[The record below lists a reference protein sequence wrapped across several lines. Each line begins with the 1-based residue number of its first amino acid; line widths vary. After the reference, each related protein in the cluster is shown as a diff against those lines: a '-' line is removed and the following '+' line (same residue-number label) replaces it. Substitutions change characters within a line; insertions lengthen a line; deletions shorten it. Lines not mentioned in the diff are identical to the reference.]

1 MSDFIKNKKDI
12 FCITIS
18 FIIASSIMVKASSF
32 EPGSKEDPVVTK
44 SYVDKLILD
53 NNVYL
58 ENKIN
63 EINTK
68 VNDNKNID
76 EQINNSIKKDEE
88 FNIVSVQK
96 GKSIVFTQAT
106 QFILRGGKAR
116 IIDSV
121 EGGILD
127 ITQGKDLR
135 RDWQVPAN
143 HMLLV
148 PRSDNRGAYCEEE
161 SIFIV
166 IGSYEIK

>member
-1 MSDFIKNKKDI
+1 MSNFIKNKKDI

-18 FIIASSIMVKASSF
+18 FIIASSIMVRASSF

-53 NNVYL
+53 NNMYL

-63 EINTK
+63 QINT
-68 VNDNKNID
+68 NTDDNQKID
-76 EQINNSIKKDEE
+76 EQINNSIKKDNE
-88 FNIVSVQK
+88 FNIVNVSK
-96 GKSIVFTQAT
+96 GKSIIFPQST
-106 QFILRGGKAR
+106 QFILRGGNAK
-116 IIDSV
+116 IIDSK

-135 RDWQVPAN
+135 KDWQVPAN

-148 PRSDNRGAYCEEE
+148 PRSDNRGAYCEQD

>member
-1 MSDFIKNKKDI
+1 MSNFIKNKKDI

-18 FIIASSIMVKASSF
+18 FIIASSIMVRASSF

-53 NNVYL
+53 NNMYL

-63 EINTK
+63 KINID
-68 VNDNKNID
+68 DNKNID
-76 EQINNSIKKDEE
+76 QQINNSLKEDDE
-88 FNIVSVQK
+88 FKIVSVSK
-96 GKSIVFTQAT
+96 GKSIIFTKST
-106 QFILRGGKAR
+106 QFILRGGVAK
-116 IIDSV
+116 IIDSE

-135 RDWQVPAN
+135 KDWQVPAN

-148 PRSDNRGAYCEEE
+148 PRSDNRGAYCEQD